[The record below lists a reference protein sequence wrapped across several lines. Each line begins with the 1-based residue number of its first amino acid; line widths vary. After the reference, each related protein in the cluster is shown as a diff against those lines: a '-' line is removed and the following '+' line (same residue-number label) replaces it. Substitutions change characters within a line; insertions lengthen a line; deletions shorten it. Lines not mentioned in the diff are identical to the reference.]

1 MIAYASSK
9 GGLVSMSCAMALAW
23 ADANIQVNAVLP
35 GFVDTDMTRAFRQ
48 RVPEAAKKIATRTPQ
63 GRWVTPKDLAGV
75 AAFLAGPASD
85 FITGAAFVADGGITI
100 AAA

>member
-1 MIAYASSK
+1 
-9 GGLVSMSCAMALAW
+9 
-23 ADANIQVNAVLP
+23 
-35 GFVDTDMTRAFRQ
+35 MTRPFRQ

-85 FITGAAFVADGGITI
+85 FITGAAFVADGGFAI